1 VNPIGDG
8 LRILGTM
15 RLVLASATLLATLAL
30 AGGAGAQS
38 PTLFGTVGP
47 GFTIKLAD
55 ASGNPV
61 QNLDPGTYTIQIED
75 KADIHNFHLTGPGV
89 DQATDIEQTG
99 TFIWTVTLAAGTYH
113 YQCDPHASAMKGDF
127 TVGATPTPPPPPP
140 PPPAPPPPVKKP
152 AALRATVGPGRSIAV
167 NKAGLRL
174 RSIAAGPAVITV
186 SDRSTKDNFH
196 LIGPGVNRT
205 TSKLGKATLVWKVT
219 LKRGLYTYRSD
230 ATPTLR
236 GTFRVTA

>member
-1 VNPIGDG
+1 
-8 LRILGTM
+8 M
-15 RLVLASATLLATLAL
+15 RALLLVPAVAFLLL
-30 AGGAGAQS
+30 AGGAAAQA

-47 GFTIKLAD
+47 GFSIRLSD
-55 ASGNPV
+55 AAGNPV
-61 QNLDPGTYTIQIED
+61 QSLDPGTYTIQIED

-89 DQATDIEQTG
+89 GRATDIEQTG
-99 TFIWTVTLAAGTYH
+99 TFLWTVTLAAGVYH
-113 YQCDPHASAMKGDF
+113 YQCDPHASTMNGNF
-127 TVGATPTPPPPPP
+127 TVGAPPPPPP
-140 PPPAPPPPVKKP
+140 PPPAPLPVKKP
-152 AALRATVGPGRSIAV
+152 AALRATVGPGRSIV
-167 NKAGLRL
+167 VSKAGVRL

-196 LIGPGVNRT
+196 LVGPGVNRT
-205 TSKLGKATLVWKVT
+205 TSKLGKATLVWKVS